1 MLADP
6 VQAVYPESSRSGH
19 KGWRMPPRAGSIIL
33 ASLTALAWP
42 SRALPQGSGAETA
55 LLAGRVLDE
64 GQRPIAGVEVV
75 LNRQVVRAVTS
86 DNGSF
91 SLLLTSLDSTV
102 AFRRVGYAPLLL
114 TLDPRPRA
122 DDTVLVY
129 MRRSP
134 VRLPDVIALAAP
146 SKPFRYA
153 GTTKYDDVFR
163 RQRLG
168 LGTLLPREAIELRVG
183 GSTARLLEGIAG
195 VHYFHGLQKRLSFAR
210 CREPGGVAV
219 FIDGFRQIP
228 ARASYDESPEI
239 EMLSRVHPSSI
250 EMIEVFRGVSQLPG
264 EFHWNGC
271 AVVAIWTRWSK

>member
-1 MLADP
+1 
-6 VQAVYPESSRSGH
+6 
-19 KGWRMPPRAGSIIL
+19 MPSRAGSIIL
-33 ASLTALAWP
+33 ASLAALAWP
-42 SRALPQGSGAETA
+42 TTA
-55 LLAGRVLDE
+55 LSQVSSGRTALIAGLVFDE
-64 GQRPIAGVEVV
+64 GQRPIAGVEVL
-75 LNRQVVRAVTS
+75 LNRRVVRAVT
-86 DNGSF
+86 NGNGAF
-91 SLLLTSLDSTV
+91 SLLLTPLDSTI

-114 TLDPRPRA
+114 TLDPLPRSG
-122 DDTVLVY
+122 DTVLVY
-129 MRRSP
+129 LQRSP
-134 VRLPDVIALAAP
+134 VQLPDVIAQAAP

-183 GSTARLLEGIAG
+183 GSTARLLEGIPG

-264 EFHWNGC
+264 EFHWDGC
-271 AVVAIWTRWSK
+271 AVVAVWTRWSK